1 MEAWSLPPA
10 AARRLAVLEHELGE
24 ARLAGP
30 DGALVRGAH
39 WRNFLVKYPEANRM
53 HKKMLALSALC
64 RERGDPPT
72 ARRAVGRAQCNDA
85 YWHGVFGGLYLPHLR
100 AAIWWQLA
108 LAEGELRRGE
118 ELTLERLDLDGD
130 GATELWIHSGAF
142 SALVSPERGGVIEE
156 YTVFGQGINY
166 ADVLT
171 RRRESY
177 HEPPPGRAGGDATAT
192 AEGTPSIHELE
203 QMVRLQRLPPID
215 RADRALLVDRVLAP
229 DLTLDDYAGGAFE
242 SIACWSRSVL
252 HATLEQSAHA
262 VEVILQPMPGAA
274 PPGLIE
280 KRIRLDQAGELTVR
294 YRWDPKAFPPD
305 TLFCPEIS
313 VSREVE
319 LDLTPV
325 VDVWKFPVATVSRSE
340 RGFEETVQG
349 YSYTP
354 RWPIRGGDGRL
365 TVRLRPSA

>member
-1 MEAWSLPPA
+1 MEAWALPPA

-53 HKKMLALSALC
+53 HKKALALSSLC
-64 RERGDPPT
+64 RARGDPPA
-72 ARRAVGRAQCNDA
+72 ARRAIGRAQCNDA

-100 AAIWWQLA
+100 AAIWRNLA

-118 ELTLERLDLDGD
+118 GLAVERLDLDSD
-130 GATELWIHSGAF
+130 GVEELWIHSDVC
-142 SALVSPERGGVIEE
+142 SALVSPQRGGAIEE
-156 YTVFGQGINY
+156 YTVFQQGVNY

-177 HEPPPGRAGGDATAT
+177 HEPAPGRAGGEATAT
-192 AEGTPSIHELE
+192 DGTPSIHDLE

-215 RADRALLVDRVLAP
+215 HCERALLVDRVLRG
-229 DLTLDDYAGGAFE
+229 DVTLDGYAGGAFE
-242 SIACWSRSVL
+242 SVACWAGSVFN
-252 HATLEQSAHA
+252 ASVEESSNA
-262 VEVILQPMPGAA
+262 VEIVLRPMPNASPA
-274 PPGLIE
+274 GLLE
-280 KRIRLDQAGELTVR
+280 KRIRVDRNGELTVR
-294 YRWDPKAFPPD
+294 YRWDPAAFPAD
-305 TLFCPEIS
+305 AFFCPEIS
-313 VSREVE
+313 VSPEVQ
-319 LDLTPV
+319 LDLTPAA
-325 VDVWKFPVATVSRSE
+325 DVWKFPITTVSRSE

-354 RWPIRGGDGRL
+354 RWPVRAGEARL
-365 TVRLRPSA
+365 TVRVRPSA